1 MEKTNDFD
9 IILERE
15 PSFYTILPA
24 NVRYSSELSYF
35 EKVFYSEIV
44 ARTNKK
50 GYCWTSNKTFCELYN
65 CSERTITRAI
75 KKLIDLKFLKCSLS
89 NYKGKVYRLLELPNN
104 NTSVPKK
111 KQEPIQKNYTK
122 NKKEVALPSW
132 YDDYKKQLDQNKKQ
146 VIQDDHVIPV
156 EELAKE
162 LFGE

>member
-9 IILERE
+9 VILERE

-24 NVRYSSELSYF
+24 NVRYSTDITYF

-75 KKLIDLKFLKCSLS
+75 KKLLDLKFLKCSQS
-89 NYKGKVYRLLELPNN
+89 SYNGKIYRLLEIPNN
-104 NTSVPKK
+104 TISGEKK
-111 KQEPIQKNYTK
+111 KEQTTHKKSYS
-122 NKKEVALPSW
+122 NKKVVALPSW
-132 YDDYKKQLDQNKKQ
+132 YDDYKKQLDQVKKEPIEEEQ
-146 VIQDDHVIPV
+146 NISI
-156 EELAKE
+156 EELVKD
-162 LFGE
+162 LFSD